1 MTIGNHV
8 YAALLFC
15 LDLYLFF
22 LSSTNWNAGLSISAG
37 LSCLAI
43 VYLYGWKKQKLQ
55 LPPRGFLAAYLV
67 FAGTVI
73 AASFLTGNPANGK
86 KALTLFSYSLPLWIF
101 YLLVVQFPAGM
112 GGLWAGGLAGIWLLD
127 GYGLKDFLAHG
138 LTERINGPTAS
149 PNTYAMV
156 WEVLLPWLLYGT
168 VQCWREK
175 RKGCFAL
182 FLLTSVI
189 SIGVLLGSF
198 SRGGIVGFFIGGI
211 VVLLAYWLQR
221 KGWSIGRSIC
231 ALLLCSFVLTGI
243 LFKTASFYD
252 NRSYDGERK
261 LLWNAAYR
269 MWSDHKVSGVGITTW
284 NAVYR
289 QKYISKGAREPNLAL
304 PHNNIANFFSATGTL
319 GGIGYLVFTG
329 YTFYFLLRK
338 RYEAPQNGLLL
349 VMLWIHTAFFIHGM
363 VDNTMFGKYGLR
375 LYFALW
381 GMTLASI
388 ATQRQSDKKQSTLG
402 R

>member
-8 YAALLFC
+8 PAALLFC
-15 LDLYLFF
+15 LDIYLFF
-22 LSSTNWNAGLSISAG
+22 LCSTNWNAGLSISAG

-43 VYLYGWKKQKLQ
+43 LYLYGWKKRKIQ
-55 LPPRGFLAAYLV
+55 LPPKGFLLVYLL
-67 FAGTVI
+67 FGGAVI
-73 AASFLTGNPANGK
+73 AASFLTGNPVNGK
-86 KALTLFSYSLPLWIF
+86 KAMTLFSYSLPLWIF
-101 YLLVVQFPAGM
+101 YLLMVQVPAGISR
-112 GGLWAGGLAGIWLLD
+112 LRAGSLAGAWVLD
-127 GYGLKDFLAHG
+127 GYGLQDFLAHG

-149 PNTYAMV
+149 PNTFAMV
-156 WEVLLPWLLYGT
+156 WEVLLPWLIYGT
-168 VQCWREK
+168 VRSWQEK
-175 RKGCFAL
+175 KKGLSAL
-182 FLLTSVI
+182 LLVTSLV
-189 SIGVLLGSF
+189 STGLFLGSF

-211 VVLLAYWLQR
+211 VVLLAHELLQ
-221 KGWSIGRSIC
+221 KGWDLKRTIGS
-231 ALLLCSFVLTGI
+231 LFVCCFMLTGI

-261 LLWNAAYR
+261 LLWTAAYA

-289 QKYISKGAREPNLAL
+289 QKYISPKAREPYLDL

-329 YTFYFLLRK
+329 YTFYFLLKK
-338 RYEAPQNGLLL
+338 RQEEPENGLLL

-381 GMTLASI
+381 GMTLASLYD
-388 ATQRQSDKKQSTLG
+388 DKKLG
-402 R
+402 KS